1 MQNDFCT
8 IEDYV
13 INKLNN
19 SEFEEIKKYVKKV
32 NLPCK
37 KISDYLKVG
46 NIYSSLNNKLHSKLA
61 QIKNYKWL
69 NKKMITG
76 CHKNMEFLSN
86 SNLVYEKTIS
96 NCEEDVFKY
105 IHKEHGIIKIAGRID
120 AYDANS
126 VYEFKCVDNINIDHK
141 LQLILY
147 SWLWVNSDLYTS
159 LGSRDFKLLNIKTGE
174 LIKLVNNQY
183 KINQIV
189 ELIFANKFVKK
200 RVLLDDEFISNIK
213 YHQHKIIKK

>member
-1 MQNDFCT
+1 
-8 IEDYV
+8 
-13 INKLNN
+13 
-19 SEFEEIKKYVKKV
+19 
-32 NLPCK
+32 
-37 KISDYLKVG
+37 
-46 NIYSSLNNKLHSKLA
+46 
-61 QIKNYKWL
+61 
-69 NKKMITG
+69 MIRG

-86 SNLVYEKTIS
+86 SNLVFEKAIS
-96 NCEEDVFKY
+96 NCEDDVFKF

-120 AYDANS
+120 AYDTNS

-141 LQLILY
+141 LQLVLY
-147 SWLWVNSDLYTS
+147 AWLWINSDLYKT

-200 RVLLDDEFISNIK
+200 RVMLDDEFISNIK
-213 YHQHKIIKK
+213 YHQNKINKT